1 MVAPT
6 LPALPTF
13 WEFAAPP
20 EWSRIDFI
28 SDLHLAPDM
37 PQTFAAW
44 EAYMQATPADAVF
57 ILGDLFDVWVG
68 DDSRRHGFEARCSA
82 VLAQASSRA
91 PVAFMIGNRDF
102 LVGTEMLRDC
112 GVMALPDPTVL
123 QAFGQRVLLAHGDAL
138 CLSDTEYQ
146 RYRTLVR
153 SPQWQAAALALP
165 LQTRRL
171 AAVKMRHASEQ
182 RNVNGGLPPEAADID
197 CAAAVA
203 WMHQAATPVLVH
215 GHTHQPGSE
224 PMAPGYVRHVMTD
237 WDLDRPQA
245 GQRAEVLRFTR
256 KGFARMSPAQAVQDS
271 PAP

>member
-6 LPALPTF
+6 IPALPTF
-13 WEFAAPP
+13 WELPAPD
-20 EWSRIDFI
+20 EWSQIDFI

-37 PQTFAAW
+37 PQTFSAW
-44 EAYMQATPADAVF
+44 ESYMRATPADAVF

-68 DDSRRHGFEARCSA
+68 DDSRHHGFEARCSA
-82 VLAQASSRA
+82 VLAQAASRRR
-91 PVAFMIGNRDF
+91 VAFMIGNRDF
-102 LVGTEMLRDC
+102 LIGTEMLGEC

-123 QAFGQRVLLAHGDAL
+123 QAFGRRVLLAHGDAL

-153 SPQWQAAALALP
+153 SPQWQAAGLALP
-165 LQTRRL
+165 LEERRRL
-171 AAVKMRHASEQ
+171 AAQMRHASEQ
-182 RNVNGGLPPEAADID
+182 RNVGGMLPPEAADID

-224 PMAPGYVRHVMTD
+224 PMAPGYVRHVLTD
-237 WDLDRPQA
+237 WDLDHAPER
-245 GQRAEVLRFTR
+245 QRAEVLRFTR
-256 KGFARMSPAQAVQDS
+256 GGFARLSLAQAVQVQ